1 MPVSELCGLP
11 QGRPGAHRVQG
22 APEDGLMLAAG
33 GGVRPGGLLYTLVLC
48 GIKEGDC
55 CDKSKIAVLL
65 LGLGPAKYSPRA
77 RTPLL
82 VFYVHSL
89 LPFTY
94 MLSVPVLQ

>member
-1 MPVSELCGLP
+1 
-11 QGRPGAHRVQG
+11 
-22 APEDGLMLAAG
+22 MLVAG

-65 LGLGPAKYSPRA
+65 LGLGPSKYSPRA

-82 VFYVHSL
+82 VFYVHSAAPIHL
-89 LPFTY
+89 HVVCACFAIEHQ
-94 MLSVPVLQ
+94 SW